1 MTVSEAH
8 LVIFTFTAL
17 YALNRWQIAGKSLGF
32 WGSSKYFGEVFWFY
46 TVLNLYES
54 SFEINVLLKL
64 AGIIDYFPA
73 SAFNLLYPLSRCDHL
88 TVHHWR
94 PQLHAE
100 RARSSLIKSSQL
112 IGEFSP
118 LYVFCVS
125 PRRYFG
131 EKIGLYFAWLGWYTG
146 MLIPAALVG
155 VFVFLYGLLTMD
167 ASQIRSVHTTVPC
180 KSEHRVGWWWH
191 LLVYSLPS
199 KEICEANTTIM
210 CPMCEENCEPWTLS
224 DSCVYAKVSAA
235 LVFLHMHNITW
246 S

>member
-1 MTVSEAH
+1 MVALHFITICQVCHIHLITRNMRVARNGLIFREILFSFSCQEGVEMMTVSKAH

-17 YALNRWQIAGKSLGF
+17 YALNRWQTAGKSLGF

-94 PQLHAE
+94 LQLHAE

-118 LYVFCVS
+118 LYF
-125 PRRYFG
+125 
-131 EKIGLYFAWLGWYTG
+131 
-146 MLIPAALVG
+146 
-155 VFVFLYGLLTMD
+155 FV
-167 ASQIRSVHTTVPC
+167 
-180 KSEHRVGWWWH
+180 
-191 LLVYSLPS
+191 SLPGD
-199 KEICEANTTIM
+199 
-210 CPMCEENCEPWTLS
+210 TLVRKS
-224 DSCVYAKVSAA
+224 VCTLRGWAGTRAC
-235 LVFLHMHNITW
+235 
-246 S
+246 